1 MMNYKFDDN
10 TILVVNSNI
19 KNRVIED
26 VSNNNF
32 LNIKFMSLDEMKNN
46 FYFSYDVEAL
56 YYVMDKY
63 KCKYDIASTYLS
75 NLIYIDDDYEYND
88 SKLIFLSELKK
99 ELNSKKLL
107 KYNKLFVRSLKNY
120 SVVIS
125 DYSDLLESDQR
136 LINDLEGYCNVS
148 IYNDEKKEYIHKY
161 VYEFNEIED
170 EVIFVANRICE
181 LIKNGVDI
189 NNIKICGI
197 NDEYNNYIKK
207 YFKFFNININLNN
220 SYLYATSIA
229 KDFLDNF
236 DSLDK
241 AIKFIKDKY
250 KFKSEGEI
258 DIYNAIVSII
268 NKYVWLD
275 DVTLARELI
284 IHDFKRKKI
293 NIKNYANS
301 VEIINSLDEASD
313 SDYIFLMS
321 FNQGIIPNTYKDED
335 FLSDKLKHKLGIED
349 SNRLNE
355 YTYNKWFLGI
365 KSTKNIVITYKLHS
379 LNGDYYLSNLNDD
392 LNLEILHSDLDFKYS
407 NLYNRIKLAEYI
419 DTFVKYNLQDDNLGL
434 LYNNYKDLNY
444 MIYNNKYNK
453 VDIDKVKK
461 YLDNKLVLSYSAID
475 NYYHCAFRYYLS
487 NILRLNIYEETF
499 YTVLGNLFH
508 YILSICFDSD
518 INLEEE
524 YYNFIDKQTYEFN
537 SRELF
542 FLDNLFSELVFII
555 NTIKEQYEYCNLNN
569 SLYEDRIVVDKS
581 KNDMSIIF
589 KGFVDK
595 IMFDDE
601 KGIAAIIDYKT
612 GNPNLNLNNII
623 YGIDLQLPVY
633 VYLTKKKFPNIRIV
647 GFYLQK
653 ILHGQI
659 NRDSKKDYL
668 DIKKDNLKLQ
678 GYSNSDEIILKE
690 FDSEYQNSK
699 VISGMRTNAK
709 GIASK
714 KILDDIQI
722 DKLASITDDKIE
734 EVINAIM
741 DASFDI
747 NPKRIGMDNI
757 GCKYCKFKDICFMN
771 EADIIN
777 LEEYKNMEFLYE

>member
-19 KNRVIED
+19 KNKVVEEVR
-26 VSNNNF
+26 NNSF
-32 LNIKFMSLDEMKNN
+32 LNIKFMSLEEMKNN

-99 ELNSKKLL
+99 ELNYKKLL
-107 KYNKLFVRSLKNY
+107 KYNKLFVSSLKNY
-120 SVVIS
+120 NVVI
-125 DYSDLLESDQR
+125 YNYGDLLESDQR

-148 IYNDEKKEYIHKY
+148 IYNDEKKEYIQRY
-161 VYEFNEIED
+161 VYEFNEIEN

-250 KFKSEGEI
+250 KFRSEGEI

-268 NKYVWLD
+268 NKYAWLD

-293 NIKNYANS
+293 NIKDYANR
-301 VEIINSLDEASD
+301 VDIINSLDEVSD
-313 SDYIFLMS
+313 DDYVFLMS

-355 YTYNKWFLGI
+355 YTYNKWLLGI
-365 KSTKNIVITYKLHS
+365 KSAKNMVITYKLHS

-392 LNLEILHSDLDFKYS
+392 FNLEILHSDLDFKYS

-434 LYNNYKDLNY
+434 LYSNYKDLNY

-555 NTIKEQYEYCNLNN
+555 NTIKEQYEYCSLNN
-569 SLYEDRIVVDKS
+569 SLYEDRIEVDKS

-601 KGIAAIIDYKT
+601 KGIGAIIDYKT

-659 NRDSKKDYL
+659 NKDNKKDYL

-678 GYSNSDEIILKE
+678 GYSNSDEVILKE
-690 FDSEYQNSK
+690 FDSGYQNSK

-734 EVINAIM
+734 EVIDAVIN
-741 DASFDI
+741 ASFDI

>member
-19 KNRVIED
+19 KNKVIEE
-26 VSNNNF
+26 VRNNSF
-32 LNIKFMSLDEMKNN
+32 LNIKFMSLEEMKNN

-63 KCKYDIASTYLS
+63 KCKFDIASTYLS

-99 ELNSKKLL
+99 ELNYKKLL
-107 KYNKLFVRSLKNY
+107 KYNKLFVSSLKNY
-120 SVVIS
+120 NVVI
-125 DYSDLLESDQR
+125 YNYGDLLESDQR

-148 IYNDEKKEYIHKY
+148 IYNDEKKEYIHKN

-258 DIYNAIVSII
+258 DIYNAIVNII

-508 YILSICFDSD
+508 YILSICFDSN
-518 INLEEE
+518 INLVEE
-524 YYNFIDKQTYEFN
+524 YYKYIDKQTYEFN

-555 NTIKEQYEYCNLNN
+555 NTIKEQYEYCSLNN
-569 SLYEDRIVVDKS
+569 SLYEDRIEVDKS

-595 IMFDDE
+595 IMFDD
-601 KGIAAIIDYKT
+601 KNGIGAIIDYKT

-734 EVINAIM
+734 EVIDAIM

-771 EADIIN
+771 EVDIIN

>member
-19 KNRVIED
+19 KNKVIEE
-26 VSNNNF
+26 VRNNSF

-120 SVVIS
+120 SVVIY
-125 DYSDLLESDQR
+125 DYGDLLESDQR
-136 LINDLEGYCNVS
+136 LINDLEKYCNVS
-148 IYNDEKKEYIHKY
+148 IYNEEKKEYIHKY

-250 KFKSEGEI
+250 KFRSEGEI

-268 NKYVWLD
+268 NKYAWLD

-293 NIKNYANS
+293 NIKDYANR
-301 VEIINSLDEASD
+301 VDIINSLDEASD
-313 SDYIFLMS
+313 DDYVFLMS

-335 FLSDKLKHKLGIED
+335 FLSDKLKYKLGIED

-355 YTYNKWFLGI
+355 YTHNKWLVGI

-499 YTVLGNLFH
+499 YTILGNLFH

-555 NTIKEQYEYCNLNN
+555 NTIKEQYEYCSLNN
-569 SLYEDRIVVDKS
+569 SLYEDRIEVDKS

-601 KGIAAIIDYKT
+601 KGIGAIIDYKT

-659 NRDSKKDYL
+659 NKDNKKDYL

-678 GYSNSDEIILKE
+678 GYSNSDEVILKE
-690 FDSEYQNSK
+690 FDSGYQNSK